1 MNADIQSGSSPVP
14 SEPVDVG
21 AELDRILRDPS
32 FRRNPAA
39 MQFLRFVVQETLEGR
54 GDRLKAFTIATSVLG
69 RGSDFDPQVN
79 SVVRVQAKRLREL
92 LENYYRG
99 TGAKNPM
106 HIVLPV
112 GSYQP
117 QFLRAV
123 PVEEEVPPPRSEES
137 VAPKLPRLLY
147 PGHVVILLAALV
159 LGTALLSRDVARL
172 FGAQVSTPV
181 LGLPSVLVQ
190 TDPPTSDEQTG
201 LIATSLESALTHYDL
216 TVMHNRTDADH
227 QSAVDYV
234 LLVRAGASDRSRRDF
249 VFRLLSARSNE
260 IIWSRAFQGID
271 VSVQSTADDRM
282 VSTVAADVGELW
294 IGAIMTD
301 ALRRSSSTAARN
313 LQGTACV
320 LRALDTILH
329 YAYDLPQSLACLEAE
344 VSRQPDDP
352 RLLSLLS
359 AVLVSEYLD
368 GTPGRNPESDI
379 ARARELAERAASR
392 SPKLGIGLVALFAA
406 RFFAGDPESAFELTP
421 QILDGPPVSGLSQSL
436 LAATNIARGHHDE
449 DVALGAQLQAGA
461 IQPTVFMPPYAA
473 LAAYMRNDAVNA
485 RRIVFRS
492 EASPVPLTLLLRIAL
507 CATKQDE
514 ECAVRAAERLAR
526 CYPGVAS
533 DIPAAL
539 DRYGLG
545 DELKRKLL
553 ADLRRGRP
561 LNDAAAP

>member
-1 MNADIQSGSSPVP
+1 
-14 SEPVDVG
+14 
-21 AELDRILRDPS
+21 
-32 FRRNPAA
+32 

-69 RGSDFDPQVN
+69 RGSDFDPQAN

-99 TGAKNPM
+99 AGAKNPI
-106 HIVLPV
+106 HIMLPV

-117 QFLRAV
+117 QFLRAL
-123 PVEEEVPPPRSEES
+123 PLEEEVPPPRPEES
-137 VAPKLPRLLY
+137 DVTPKLLRRFDPRHLVLLL
-147 PGHVVILLAALV
+147 VTLV
-159 LGTALLSRDVARL
+159 LGTVLLSRDVTRL
-172 FGAQVSTPV
+172 FGAQVSKPA

-190 TDPPTSDEQTG
+190 TDPPASDEQTG

-216 TVMHNRTDADH
+216 TVVHNRADADH
-227 QSAVDYV
+227 QSAVDYI
-234 LLVRAGASDRSRRDF
+234 LLVRAGASDKSRRDF
-249 VFRLLSARSNE
+249 VFRLLNARSNE
-260 IIWSRAFQGID
+260 IIWSRAFQGVD
-271 VSVQSTADDRM
+271 VSAQSTADDRM
-282 VSTVAADVGELW
+282 VSTVAADVGEIW

-301 ALRRSSSTAARN
+301 ALRRSDSSAARN
-313 LQGTACV
+313 LQGRACV

-329 YAYDLPQSLACLEAE
+329 HAYDLPQSLACLEAE
-344 VSRQPDDP
+344 VSRLPDDP

-359 AVLVSEYLD
+359 AVLVAEYLD
-368 GTPGRNPESDI
+368 GTPGRSAASDI

-392 SPKLGIGLVALFAA
+392 SPKLGVGLLSLFAS
-406 RFFAGDPESAFELTP
+406 RFFGGDPEGAFELAP
-421 QILDGPPVSGLSQSL
+421 QILDDPPVSGLSQSL
-436 LAATNIARGHHDE
+436 LAATYIARGRYDE
-449 DVALGAQLQAGA
+449 GVALGAQIQAGA

-485 RRIVFRS
+485 RRIIFRS

-533 DIPAAL
+533 DIPGAL
-539 DRYGLG
+539 DRYGLS

-561 LNDAAAP
+561 LSDPAP